1 MSDNTL
7 DGTLRKRLAAISTN
21 TIAGLLVQMAGMRT
35 RAIHGVR
42 PVNPRHSRFV
52 GPAFTVRF
60 VPVRE
65 DLTAHGSLANPGN
78 PLHGTYDRVPPG
90 SVLVVDMM
98 GDTRCGALG
107 DVLVSL
113 LKTRGAAGI
122 VMDGGVRDGEEIAA
136 IALPVFSAAIAPPPS
151 GTWLYAA
158 GVQETIG
165 CGGVMVVP
173 GDIVVG
179 DADGVVVIPRHLAA
193 AVADKGGGK
202 EEVEAWVRARIERG
216 EPAAGLYPPTEA
228 VVAEFH
234 RQQKSKE
241 SAIAKKKKTRS

>member
-1 MSDNTL
+1 L
-7 DGTLRKRLAAISTN
+7 DKALQKRLGALGSN
-21 TIAGLLVQMAGMRT
+21 TIAGLLLQMAGMRT
-35 RAIHGVR
+35 RSIAGVR

-65 DLTAHGSLANPGN
+65 DLTAHGSFANPGN
-78 PLHGTYDRVPPG
+78 PHHGTYDRVPAG
-90 SVLVVDMM
+90 SVVVFDMM
-98 GDTRCGALG
+98 GETRCGALG
-107 DVLVSL
+107 DVLVTL

-122 VMDGGVRDGEEIAA
+122 VMDGGVRDGEEIADIA
-136 IALPVFSAAIAPPPS
+136 IPVFSASIAPPPS
-151 GTWLYAA
+151 GTWLYGA

-179 DADGVVVIPRHLAA
+179 DADGVVVIPRHLAE
-193 AVADKGGGK
+193 AVADKGEGK
-202 EEVEAWVRARIERG
+202 GAVEAWVRARIERG
-216 EPAAGLYPPTEA
+216 EPGAGLYPPTEA

-234 RQQKSKE
+234 RQQKPKK
-241 SAIAKKKKTRS
+241 SAAKKKTS